1 MCVINK
7 IKIKFEK
14 TIYKFVKICYNI
26 YVRNKWRT
34 KIMLL
39 KEYEKNTDLE
49 LHHSDSEGYVI
60 KSKKTGLI
68 YDLLE
73 MVSYGGKASS
83 DIVMISIANENEG
96 YIGMLDYIFGASDK
110 VATLDFCLDL
120 VNDFEKGLKKPIDI
134 MGIANGIADKIIK
147 K

>member
-1 MCVINK
+1 
-7 IKIKFEK
+7 
-14 TIYKFVKICYNI
+14 
-26 YVRNKWRT
+26 
-34 KIMLL
+34 MLL
-39 KEYEKNTDLE
+39 KVYGANKDLE

-60 KSKKTGLI
+60 KSKKTGLT

-73 MVSYGGKASS
+73 MVSYGGKSSS
-83 DIVMISIANENEG
+83 DMVMISIANENEG

-110 VATLDFCLDL
+110 DATLDFCLDL

>member
-1 MCVINK
+1 
-7 IKIKFEK
+7 
-14 TIYKFVKICYNI
+14 
-26 YVRNKWRT
+26 
-34 KIMLL
+34 MLL
-39 KEYEKNTDLE
+39 KVYEKNTDLE

-60 KSKKTGLI
+60 KSKKTGLT

-83 DIVMISIANENEG
+83 DIVMISIANESEG

-110 VATLDFCLDL
+110 VATIDFCLDL

-134 MGIANGIADKIIK
+134 MGIAKGIADKIIK

>member
-1 MCVINK
+1 
-7 IKIKFEK
+7 
-14 TIYKFVKICYNI
+14 
-26 YVRNKWRT
+26 
-34 KIMLL
+34 MLL
-39 KEYEKNTDLE
+39 KVYGANKDLE
-49 LHHSDSEGYVI
+49 LHHTDSEGYVI

-110 VATLDFCLDL
+110 DATLDFCLDL

-134 MGIANGIADKIIK
+134 MGIVDKIIK
-147 K
+147 

>member
-1 MCVINK
+1 
-7 IKIKFEK
+7 
-14 TIYKFVKICYNI
+14 
-26 YVRNKWRT
+26 
-34 KIMLL
+34 MLL
-39 KEYEKNTDLE
+39 KVYGANNDLE

-83 DIVMISIANENEG
+83 DIVMISIANESEG

-110 VATLDFCLDL
+110 DATLDFCLDL
-120 VNDFEKGLKKPIDI
+120 VSDFEKGLKKPIDI
-134 MGIANGIADKIIK
+134 MGIAKDIADKIIK

>member
-1 MCVINK
+1 
-7 IKIKFEK
+7 
-14 TIYKFVKICYNI
+14 
-26 YVRNKWRT
+26 
-34 KIMLL
+34 MLL
-39 KEYEKNTDLE
+39 KVYGANEDLE
-49 LHHSDSEGYVI
+49 LHLLDSEGYVI

-68 YDLLE
+68 YNLLE

-83 DIVMISIANENEG
+83 DIVMISIANEDEG

-110 VATLDFCLDL
+110 DATLDFCLDL

>member
-1 MCVINK
+1 
-7 IKIKFEK
+7 
-14 TIYKFVKICYNI
+14 
-26 YVRNKWRT
+26 
-34 KIMLL
+34 MLL
-39 KEYEKNTDLE
+39 KVYEKNTDLE

-83 DIVMISIANENEG
+83 DMVMISIANENEG

-110 VATLDFCLDL
+110 DATLDFCLNM
-120 VNDFEKGLKKPIDI
+120 VSDFEEGLKKPLDI
-134 MGIANGIADKIIK
+134 MGIVDKIIK
-147 K
+147 

>member
-1 MCVINK
+1 
-7 IKIKFEK
+7 
-14 TIYKFVKICYNI
+14 
-26 YVRNKWRT
+26 
-34 KIMLL
+34 MLL
-39 KEYEKNTDLE
+39 KVYGANNDLE
-49 LHHSDSEGYVI
+49 LHLSDSEGYVI

-83 DIVMISIANENEG
+83 DIVMISIANEDEG

-110 VATLDFCLDL
+110 DATLDFCLDL

-134 MGIANGIADKIIK
+134 MGIVDKIIK
-147 K
+147 